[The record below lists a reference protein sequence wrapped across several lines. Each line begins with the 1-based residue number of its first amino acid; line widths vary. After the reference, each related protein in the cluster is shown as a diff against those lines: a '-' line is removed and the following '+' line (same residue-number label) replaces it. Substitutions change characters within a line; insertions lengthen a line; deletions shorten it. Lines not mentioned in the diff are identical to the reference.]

1 MENGTIFWHIL
12 LHTQVLLLGKSQSLV
27 FAQFGMSHILTR
39 YVSYASRWIR
49 LYWVVRCTV
58 AALKKVECHFSQ
70 FVFWLWEPHCSA
82 LLGQSQNLV
91 YMEFGMSHF
100 LTYYITYSYRL
111 GSGVVRCTV
120 AASKKVEY
128 HFSQFVFWLRE
139 PCYWDSLKIFAFVQ
153 FGMSHFLTYYV
164 TYAGVSIRLYRVVG
178 CTVAASKK
186 VECHFSHFVCFA
198 AAKQ

>member
-39 YVSYASRWIR
+39 YVSYAGRWIR

-128 HFSQFVFWLRE
+128 HFSLFVFGYAS
-139 PCYWDSLKIFAFVQ
+139 PATGTVSKSLLLCSLECSIFWHIMLHTQA
-153 FGMSHFLTYYV
+153 
-164 TYAGVSIRLYRVVG
+164 YRSD
-178 CTVAASKK
+178 CI
-186 VECHFSHFVCFA
+186 EL
-198 AAKQ
+198 